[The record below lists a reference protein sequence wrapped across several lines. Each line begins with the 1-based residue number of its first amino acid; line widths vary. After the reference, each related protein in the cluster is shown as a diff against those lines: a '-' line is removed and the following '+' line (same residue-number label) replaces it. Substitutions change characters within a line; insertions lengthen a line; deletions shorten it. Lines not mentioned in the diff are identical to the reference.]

1 MSKDKSKDKHCD
13 YSNFKRARYFR
24 GMLMTDM
31 DFDVEQIYHNEKR
44 KLLNRMLHGWG
55 IVCGLE
61 VKPTQP
67 PSPNI
72 IVEPGLALD
81 CHGNEI
87 LVCEE
92 QTIDLSEKIC
102 QSPLTKSQEDPCAE
116 YRKIEEGPTTLYVVI
131 KYHESKTDPLPVYA
145 PGGSCEEKTCDYSRT
160 QEGFCIEV
168 WNHPPDR
175 PPLGA
180 LQSHEACKEPF
191 PCPPANC
198 CPDPH
203 YILLATISCGPRFD
217 GSFGNLVTKKD
228 KSAEIRYWVER
239 TLDKVCIRKENSGTD
254 QDIITV
260 KGSYEF
266 DSEESIVY
274 NSIQWEIKWDELE
287 LGLPIGV
294 EIKKAR
300 EEKENRK
307 FLVEYT
313 IEAKTNAKT
322 GTADIE
328 VPVTLKYNRYVGD
341 QPEEIIWDQDEL
353 RALESP
359 IEIGTIDVRRGN
371 TISGATIRNV
381 EYRKFVATFQWFAWL
396 SEVLGDEYYPWSGDV
411 SVPCAAA
418 EEAICVA
425 KRKIPTVDKIDRQ
438 VAKVKEDLRKET
450 MVKIAEVEKKSA
462 EAVKKVET
470 DYKKNLAVMDKTIKE
485 LEKKIKK
492 KG

>member
-1 MSKDKSKDKHCD
+1 MQKDKSKDMHFD
-13 YSNFKRARYFR
+13 YNSFKRARYFH

-55 IVCGLE
+55 VVCGLE
-61 VKPTQP
+61 VKPTEPTSQCV
-67 PSPNI
+67 
-72 IVEPGLALD
+72 IVEHGLALD

-92 QTIDLSEKIC
+92 QTIVLSVKPC
-102 QSPLTKSQEDPCAE
+102 ASTRAKQQADPCAKYKRDVQE
-116 YRKIEEGPTTLYVVI
+116 FTTLYVVI
-131 KYHESKTDPLPVYA
+131 KYHESANHPVSVYT

-168 WNHPPDR
+168 LDSPPPM
-175 PPLGA
+175 PPLETLPSG
-180 LQSHEACKEPF
+180 EACMEPF
-191 PCPPANC
+191 PCPSSNC
-198 CPDPH
+198 CPDSH
-203 YILLATISCGPRFD
+203 HILLATISCGPRFD

-239 TLDKVCIRKENSGTD
+239 TFDKVCIRRENSGTD

-266 DSEESIVY
+266 DSEESIDY
-274 NSIQWEIKWDELE
+274 NSIQWEIKWDELP
-287 LGLPIGV
+287 LPIGV

-341 QPEEIIWDQDEL
+341 QPEEITWDQDDL
-353 RALESP
+353 PALESP

-418 EEAICVA
+418 EEEICATRRKNTIVGKINRRVA
-425 KRKIPTVDKIDRQ
+425 KIR
-438 VAKVKEDLRKET
+438 EDL
-450 MVKIAEVEKKSA
+450 V
-462 EAVKKVET
+462 
-470 DYKKNLAVMDKTIKE
+470 
-485 LEKKIKK
+485 
-492 KG
+492 